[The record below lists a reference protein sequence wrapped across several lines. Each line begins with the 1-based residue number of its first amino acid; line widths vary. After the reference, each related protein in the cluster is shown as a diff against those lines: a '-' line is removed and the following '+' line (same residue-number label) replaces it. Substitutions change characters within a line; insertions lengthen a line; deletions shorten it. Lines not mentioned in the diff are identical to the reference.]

1 MKRLHIIGK
10 KNHGKTTL
18 IVDLVEEFTAR
29 GLRVGTIKHT
39 HHRHELD
46 TPGKDSHR
54 HRVAGAEVV
63 GILAKT
69 MSAVFWPNS
78 SPGQPLRADRYEQ
91 FAPMFAHCDIVL
103 VEGDIHADR
112 PKIEVWRS
120 ALGTS
125 PLAEEIT
132 GIVALVSDDTIDTA
146 LPVLPRGDVPG
157 LADWIRDKLCDGSAL

>member
-18 IVDLVEEFTAR
+18 VVDLVEEFTRR
-29 GLRVGTIKHT
+29 GLKVGTIKHT

-54 HRVAGAEVV
+54 HRVAGAEMV

-78 SPGQPLRADRYEQ
+78 LPTGPLPADRYEQ
-91 FAPMFAHCDIVL
+91 FAVMFAHCDIVL
-103 VEGDIHADR
+103 VEGDIQADHT
-112 PKIEVWRS
+112 KIEVWRRE
-120 ALGTS
+120 LGTS
-125 PLAEEIT
+125 PLAHEIT
-132 GIVALVSDDTIDTA
+132 GVVAVVSDDPIDTS
-146 LPVLPRGDVPG
+146 LPVLPRADVSG
-157 LADWIRDKLCDGSAL
+157 LVDWIRNRLRD